1 MDKIIDYPLSIKS
14 IEPDGSFS
22 GYASVF
28 DILDSQGE
36 EVARGAFD
44 ASLKNWRQ
52 SGKMPKLLWQH
63 DCRKPI
69 GLWHEIREDHYGL
82 FVKGQLLLDI
92 VQGREAYSLLKNG
105 IIDGLSIGFV
115 TVQARRSGGAQKR
128 ILEEISLYEISLV
141 TFAANQHAQV
151 DHVKMVDPELDVL
164 LHRLDQLGKLFKG
177 GDNAGIEW

>member
-1 MDKIIDYPLSIKS
+1 MDKTIDYPLSVKS
-14 IEPDGSFS
+14 IEADGSFS

-52 SGKMPKLLWQH
+52 SGKMPKFLWQH

-92 VQGREAYSLLKNG
+92 AQGREAYSLLKMALLMASPL
-105 IIDGLSIGFV
+105 GL
-115 TVQARRSGGAQKR
+115 
-128 ILEEISLYEISLV
+128 
-141 TFAANQHAQV
+141 
-151 DHVKMVDPELDVL
+151 
-164 LHRLDQLGKLFKG
+164 
-177 GDNAGIEW
+177 